1 MCSRAGGVRWWQ
13 PQLAGRSAAERAGRW
28 ARLQVDA
35 ACRLDLA
42 LIPAAV
48 AARARIGML
57 RTPFNHSGSN
67 KLWCPVRQ
75 HSTGGGTYAAGSA
88 SKREQAGPP
97 WNRRS
102 PGHLDQRYGAVWD
115 VYRLW
120 RDVDVVKQVLPH
132 EAVVGLQ
139 GRRQEADDTCS
150 DCLLVCRMHG
160 GVGDCWSD
168 QQPACTC
175 RWVAQLQRIR
185 RRQMTSCGG

>member
-1 MCSRAGGVRWWQ
+1 MGATRVSQSRWWQ
-13 PQLAGRSAAERAGRW
+13 PQLAGRSAAKRAGGW

-57 RTPFNHSGSN
+57 RIPFNDSGSN
-67 KLWCPVRQ
+67 KLWCPLRQ
-75 HSTGGGTYAAGSA
+75 HSIGCGTYAAGSA

-97 WNRRS
+97 WDRCS
-102 PGHLDQRYGAVWD
+102 PGHLGQRCGAVWD

-120 RDVDVVKQVLPH
+120 RDVDLVKQVLPH

-139 GRRQEADDTCS
+139 GRRQEA
-150 DCLLVCRMHG
+150 G
-160 GVGDCWSD
+160 GGEVPVKCW
-168 QQPACTC
+168 
-175 RWVAQLQRIR
+175 R
-185 RRQMTSCGG
+185 RRQRLPCMQVHDASRACCSLPNCRCH